1 MKLEWIF
8 AFVLGI
14 TMFPTACADVQTYET
29 DLGDVSIDVLH
40 TLYPNDFS
48 SGTTLNLAKP
58 GTQKPLF
65 VILLQ
70 DTWGEDLEN
79 HAAGMVGEDKTY
91 TEMTTDD
98 GHRMLFY
105 TIDAGQNRKGK
116 MIYRYYAFIDHLTD
130 KEVVI
135 EIFGYSETTLDGEVI
150 AVFDED
156 VFQNICRSFA
166 FVS

>member
-1 MKLEWIF
+1 
-8 AFVLGI
+8 
-14 TMFPTACADVQTYET
+14 
-29 DLGDVSIDVLH
+29 VSIDVPH
-40 TLYPNDFS
+40 NLYPNDLS

-58 GTQKPLF
+58 GTQKP
-65 VILLQ
+65 VIVICLHN
-70 DTWGEDLEN
+70 TWGYNLEDY
-79 HAAGMVGEDKTY
+79 AAYMVGEDETY
-91 TEMTTDD
+91 IEMTTDD
-98 GHRMLFY
+98 GYRMLFY
-105 TIDAGQNRKGK
+105 TIDAGQNSEGK
-116 MIYRYYAFIDHLTD
+116 MIYRYYAFIDYLAD